1 MVVLGGGMVGS
12 VIAEDLAA
20 DASIEVTVADIGEAA
35 LARVAERS
43 NGEIAIRRADCSDTS
58 IVSELASEADL
69 VMGALPSWLGL
80 AALGAVIEAGKPCCD
95 ISFMAEDAR
104 QLHEAAVQK
113 GVVCIVDCGVAPGM
127 SNLLAAC
134 AVATLD
140 QCDSIDIVVGGLPK
154 VRRWPFEYKAPFSP
168 RDVVEEYIRP
178 ARLVVDGRVVVRPAL
193 SETEAIDMPG
203 VGTLEAFNT
212 DGLRS
217 LCDTLAVPNM
227 RERTMRYP
235 GHAELMRVFRET
247 GLFSEDSLTV
257 GDATIRPIDL
267 TSKLLLGHWAYEPGE
282 EDLTVMRVQAEGLL
296 GDDLVRLQW
305 DLYDEYDPQKDQT
318 SMGRTTAF
326 PATSFARQ
334 ILQGHRK
341 VPGVHPPE
349 AFGGDPGIVNRVL
362 DDLATRGVYFHRS
375 CESIR

>member
-1 MVVLGGGMVGS
+1 
-12 VIAEDLAA
+12 
-20 DASIEVTVADIGEAA
+20 
-35 LARVAERS
+35 
-43 NGEIAIRRADCSDTS
+43 
-58 IVSELASEADL
+58 
-69 VMGALPSWLGL
+69 
-80 AALGAVIEAGKPCCD
+80 
-95 ISFMAEDAR
+95 
-104 QLHEAAVQK
+104 
-113 GVVCIVDCGVAPGM
+113 
-127 SNLLAAC
+127 
-134 AVATLD
+134 
-140 QCDSIDIVVGGLPK
+140 
-154 VRRWPFEYKAPFSP
+154 
-168 RDVVEEYIRP
+168 
-178 ARLVVDGRVVVRPAL
+178 LVVDGRLVVRPAL
-193 SETEAIDMPG
+193 SETEAVDMPE

-247 GLFSEDSLTV
+247 GLFSEESLTV

-296 GDDLVRLQW
+296 GDDLVCLQW

-349 AFGGDPGIVNRVL
+349 AFGGDPAIVNRVL
-362 DDLATRGVYFHRS
+362 DDLAKRGVHFHRS
-375 CESIR
+375 CEPIR